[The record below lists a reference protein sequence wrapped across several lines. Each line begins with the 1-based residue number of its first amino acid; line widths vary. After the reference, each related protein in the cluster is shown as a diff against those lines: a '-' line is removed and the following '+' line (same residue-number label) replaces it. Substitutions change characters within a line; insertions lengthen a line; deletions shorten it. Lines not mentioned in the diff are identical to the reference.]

1 MSERSEKTLGGYCGG
16 VPPLP
21 IPNREV
27 KPACADGT
35 AMQCG
40 RVGGCL
46 LYFRSSESNDFGD
59 LFLCPYPGMA
69 FSGGAAVSA
78 APLDSGKSR
87 VSPGNYIAKIN
98 GVHREVMCWHFLST
112 THAGCNTRELIP
124 LWHLL
129 GRLPLASRLAV
140 AHGEVHR

>member
-1 MSERSEKTLGGYCGG
+1 MSILYARNEFKIQNSKFKIVSERSERTLGGYCGG

-46 LYFRSSESNDFGD
+46 LFTRGLQGLTTLETFFIVYI
-59 LFLCPYPGMA
+59 FL
-69 FSGGAAVSA
+69 
-78 APLDSGKSR
+78 
-87 VSPGNYIAKIN
+87 
-98 GVHREVMCWHFLST
+98 
-112 THAGCNTRELIP
+112 
-124 LWHLL
+124 
-129 GRLPLASRLAV
+129 
-140 AHGEVHR
+140 

>member
-1 MSERSEKTLGGYCGG
+1 MSKSEFNIPHSTFNIEFFAPQKTLGGYCGG

-46 LYFRSSESNDFGD
+46 LYLRSSRSNDFGD
-59 LFLCPYPGMA
+59 LFFVFDLGVYVIGYQIMLIGYYFDYCFNKKEYLCI
-69 FSGGAAVSA
+69 VN
-78 APLDSGKSR
+78 KC
-87 VSPGNYIAKIN
+87 I
-98 GVHREVMCWHFLST
+98 
-112 THAGCNTRELIP
+112 ELW
-124 LWHLL
+124 L
-129 GRLPLASRLAV
+129 
-140 AHGEVHR
+140 

>member
-1 MSERSEKTLGGYCGG
+1 MPETFFPSGDTFSCCTTLTIVLLIKMSILYARNEFKIQNSKFKIVSERSERTLGGYCGG

-46 LYFRSSESNDFGD
+46 LLLGSSRSNDFGD
-59 LFLCPYPGMA
+59 LFFVSLFENKNLLLFGCLCNKVYICT
-69 FSGGAAVSA
+69 VESA
-78 APLDSGKSR
+78 
-87 VSPGNYIAKIN
+87 Y
-98 GVHREVMCWHFLST
+98 
-112 THAGCNTRELIP
+112 
-124 LWHLL
+124 
-129 GRLPLASRLAV
+129 LASANKKIMC
-140 AHGEVHR
+140 